1 MSNFAVSGDA
11 STSTEEEIGK
21 LGPLSPILMISTT
34 LYLISSI
41 FTYIEFHSTNNPN
54 ATAANKDSL
63 HAEYDSRGRRG
74 GVRRNPIKQR
84 GDSPVELREQGSPHT
99 RPDPK
104 ANGEINRRLFYRYL
118 LFAQLVRAACLPLGY
133 VFVEKYQITSIV
145 AQTLPTLSSA
155 LAYSVLVI
163 FYAQVTMTASGGG
176 IAFDLI
182 QMSVVR
188 GAYSLYAILVGLN
201 CVIPLLS
208 EKNLFLILCG
218 GLSFAFLFLFIS
230 MTYFGLKMV
239 HLLRSTVTKMLG
251 CRLVGMSTICCIAF
265 ILRSIILGWEV
276 YSGVCKAGTLIPS
289 LPFWK
294 DDLGRTT
301 AGYLILEWTPDVA
314 ILFLMHRKKASP
326 PEIQDQA
333 VNLEAGNGQMSP
345 LSDQQ
350 TPGQMQHHQHDGKKG
365 EISINAGFSRSH
377 SANGGVAVP
386 SVRPTFSQQGQQ
398 RMISNS
404 GHNLT
409 TTSRSVSG
417 GRPETVSLLGDKSQ
431 SAVVSATNLSSLYG
445 AVNPLL

>member
-1 MSNFAVSGDA
+1 M
-11 STSTEEEIGK
+11 
-21 LGPLSPILMISTT
+21 
-34 LYLISSI
+34 
-41 FTYIEFHSTNNPN
+41 
-54 ATAANKDSL
+54 
-63 HAEYDSRGRRG
+63 
-74 GVRRNPIKQR
+74 
-84 GDSPVELREQGSPHT
+84 
-99 RPDPK
+99 
-104 ANGEINRRLFYRYL
+104 
-118 LFAQLVRAACLPLGY
+118 
-133 VFVEKYQITSIV
+133 
-145 AQTLPTLSSA
+145 
-155 LAYSVLVI
+155 
-163 FYAQVTMTASGGG
+163 
-176 IAFDLI
+176 
-182 QMSVVR
+182 
-188 GAYSLYAILVGLN
+188 
-201 CVIPLLS
+201 
-208 EKNLFLILCG
+208 
-218 GLSFAFLFLFIS
+218 
-230 MTYFGLKMV
+230 
-239 HLLRSTVTKMLG
+239 
-251 CRLVGMSTICCIAF
+251 
-265 ILRSIILGWEV
+265 